1 MECTMEMPY
10 SSAFQSIITVLI
22 HIWPTEKVY
31 FYEDKK
37 KLFWK
42 SFHIVLGN
50 LLYKGSLI
58 FKIFIKLGN
67 EESRKGLFFSQEPK
81 AIPWFSTKGSV
92 LTRFSLQ
99 GATVIGSH
107 VVKALGRTGLNKLQR
122 TDWGFRLQKRR
133 CLIKELS

>member
-1 MECTMEMPY
+1 MEFTMEMPY

-81 AIPWFSTKGSV
+81 AIP
-92 LTRFSLQ
+92 
-99 GATVIGSH
+99 
-107 VVKALGRTGLNKLQR
+107 
-122 TDWGFRLQKRR
+122 
-133 CLIKELS
+133 